1 MANSALQE
9 AFLSGIKYAETGSF
23 KNPDEQVS
31 SEGAISSMQVLPA
44 TALDPGLKGVTPL
57 KPNELE
63 DMSKVNAF
71 GREYALN
78 LLDRYGGDVE
88 RAAGAYVRGFGAED
102 QQKPLGPKSANY
114 VQKVSQFVNKQL
126 EEQPENT
133 STEQPVTP
141 PVETTAPPVAQTVDP
156 SKLKSA
162 ATYSK
167 SFQDAVENIPDGF
180 QFTNENLSAYAIQSG
195 FEPKS
200 FIEAGQR
207 LKKDFEAGGDGIP
220 DITSF
225 GRTIGRALG
234 ETFEGVTDTAGFLV
248 RQLTDGDKIVE
259 IFGDIVDEVQGKY
272 VSSDVIRAAKNTF
285 DPAHPEHIG
294 GDAEYVVGHIGSYLI
309 PATGVVKGINA
320 GQKVVEGVTKGRV
333 FGRSLKEIDDQ
344 IAKLARKSFDES
356 GSKLK
361 LKDPK
366 VLVAPKLA
374 KERRAAKI
382 RKVAGDTVKYELG
395 FAGAASIVES
405 PDENFVNILVKEFP
419 ETMEFLKPFQIDKE
433 DTEAEQRLQA
443 FLNNIGLG
451 AVTGPVLSSPFLVS
465 AFRSSGQPSAK
476 QIANTVNRLEKS
488 SVGNATTSLK
498 ELGEAATGKKAT
510 RLQKIKGRLT
520 SRMGTNDP
528 LLASIIKMEQAG
540 PAALAIAKATT
551 RELRKAAQKDFG
563 RKAFKNE
570 QTILKMNEA
579 LGGNKEVLEELSEQA
594 PNVSRV
600 IGTMRN
606 DIDDLSKAIADNLP
620 EGKLKIAIDKGYNS
634 YLNRTYRAYDDSSWK
649 GLDDPFFKTA
659 EGLKVRDQATAAL
672 KAKGFNTQDIPLVM
686 EWIAKGM
693 PQSGTRDIVALNR
706 RNNAEIKDFI
716 QTLSD
721 FSSLQGSSPIAG
733 RTKIEKPF
741 RELMGEV
748 KSPFENYAK
757 TFEKLS
763 IIKAEQDYMREVIQ
777 NLRKFDMAEEGL
789 GRLPRTEG
797 YVPFKSDI
805 LDARLNRLG
814 GGYRRGTQISSDGTT
829 KIPESSADALSA
841 QFKELVEQE
850 FGFPLERL
858 YVNPVYAEAIKNGT
872 EILAPQGALGR
883 GWVATKA
890 LSQIMKTV
898 ASPATHARNVM
909 GNNIIMIANG
919 MLPVSL
925 RGEATAFVKR
935 LADMETRQIAE
946 ELSEAIRVGVIDSGV
961 KAGTVKAQMKD
972 FAANPQ
978 GRISRILDKT
988 AVTRLGRGVARKTFR
1003 LYQDEDNLYKF
1014 IHYNKTKNYL
1024 ANAGYSGDELIEEA
1038 AKRTR
1043 DLMPNYNLV
1052 SRQLKHMRRW
1062 PVGDFLSFPAEMVR
1076 ITKNL
1081 VKYTLQ
1087 DIRSG
1092 NPTLMREGMKRL
1104 GGMTAAGLGTDM
1116 AMNYSMDMFGITAEQ
1131 ADNLNQAVEE
1141 YEKDVPKLFL
1151 SPIYEDANKKNVI
1164 EYVNFGPIDPF
1175 DYIKFAGRAI
1185 HNALLTN
1192 QDVDP
1197 VDVGF
1202 RILFKQMAPFAKPS
1216 MVIQAAQK
1224 VALGT
1229 QDFDSERE
1237 GDIAKMIKYA
1247 LDPFTPGFMPA
1258 VNRYKAYYDGLEQL
1272 NENRIGRGAIGPY
1285 GQSLG
1290 EGDADLAANL
1300 LGIRVQKFDIDNAMA
1315 QKVGRAQRKVKRAK
1329 SAFTQSDAYI
1339 NANVANRQELIDAY
1353 INSQELKFRD
1363 MKELRNIIKPFL
1375 KLTPDGQNISRAKLE
1390 QILTKQERF
1399 ALKDISL
1406 LDQAMNNVFIPDEL
1420 TDANKRKLFRDG
1432 KITGDDPV
1440 IRAIEEYIEEI
1451 AGTKLED

>member
-1 MANSALQE
+1 MNNPELQ
-9 AFLSGIKYAETGSF
+9 KET
-23 KNPDEQVS
+23 D
-31 SEGAISSMQVLPA
+31 I
-44 TALDPGLKGVTPL
+44 
-57 KPNELE
+57 
-63 DMSKVNAF
+63 
-71 GREYALN
+71 
-78 LLDRYGGDVE
+78 
-88 RAAGAYVRGFGAED
+88 
-102 QQKPLGPKSANY
+102 
-114 VQKVSQFVNKQL
+114 
-126 EEQPENT
+126 
-133 STEQPVTP
+133 EQPVIP
-141 PVETTAPPVAQTVDP
+141 PVETTAPPVAQTVDI
-156 SKLKSA
+156 SKLKTA
-162 ATYSK
+162 APYSK
-167 SFQDAVENIPDGF
+167 SFRDTVKAFPDNVEP
-180 QFTNENLSAYAIQSG
+180 TEENVRNYALKSG
-195 FEPKS
+195 FNPDS
-200 FIEAGQR
+200 FMEAGKR
-207 LKKDFEAGGDGIP
+207 LNKEFESGGDGIP
-220 DITSF
+220 DRTAV
-225 GRTIGRALG
+225 GRVAGRAIG
-234 ETFEGVTDTAGFLV
+234 EAAGGIRDFGEFVLK
-248 RQLTDGDKIVE
+248 QFDGGEKLSQ
-259 IFGDIVDEVQGKY
+259 DI
-272 VSSDVIRAAKNTF
+272 SDLAYEAQKMLPDDVVKDMINTF
-285 DPAHPEHIG
+285 DPFHADTG
-294 GDAEYVVGHIGSYLI
+294 AGTAEYVIGHVGSYLI
-309 PATGVVKGINA
+309 PATGIIKGINT
-320 GQKVVEGVTKGRV
+320 GKKIVEGVTKGRV
-333 FGRSLKEIDDQ
+333 FGPSLREIDDQ
-344 IAKLARKSFDES
+344 IAKLARSS
-356 GSKLK
+356 G
-361 LKDPK
+361 K
-366 VLVAPKLA
+366 VNVKPEIA
-374 KERRAAKI
+374 KARKAAKI
-382 RKVAGDTVKYELG
+382 RKIAGDTVKYELG

-405 PDENFVNILVKEFP
+405 PDENFVNILIEAFP
-419 ETMEFLKPFQIDKE
+419 ETMEFLKPLAINPE
-433 DTEAEQRLQA
+433 DTEAEQRLQG
-443 FLNNIGLG
+443 FLNNLALSG
-451 AVTGPVLSSPFLVS
+451 VTGPLISSPFLIS
-465 AFRSSGQPSAK
+465 AFRSSGQPTAK

-488 SVGNATTSLK
+488 SVGNATTPLK
-498 ELGEAATGKKAT
+498 ELAKEALAKTT
-510 RLQKIKGRLT
+510 QKGKGRFT

-528 LLASIIKMEQAG
+528 LLSSIIKMEQAG

-563 RKAFKNE
+563 RKIFKNE

-579 LGGNKEVLEELSEQA
+579 LGGNKKVLKEFAEQA

-634 YLNRTYRAYDDSSWK
+634 YLNRTYKAYDDANWK
-649 GLDDPFFKTA
+649 GLKDPFFKTA
-659 EGLKVRDQATAAL
+659 KGLQVRSSAIKAL
-672 KAKGFNTQDIPLVM
+672 EKKGFNAQDIPLVM

-693 PQSGTRDIVALNR
+693 PQSGTKNIVALNR
-706 RNNAEIKDFI
+706 RNNAKIKNFI

-733 RTKIEKPF
+733 RTDIEKPF

-789 GRLPRTEG
+789 GRLPRTKG

-814 GGYRRGTQISSDGTT
+814 GGYRRGTQISSDGST
-829 KIPESSADALSA
+829 KIPQKSADALSA

-872 EILAPQGALGR
+872 EILAPQGVLGR
-883 GWVATKA
+883 GWVSAKA

-946 ELSEAIRVGVIDSGV
+946 ELAEAMRVGVIDSGV

-972 FAANPQ
+972 FASNPQ
-978 GRISRILDKT
+978 GRINKTLEKT
-988 AVTRLGRGVARKTFR
+988 AVTRLGRGFARKTFR

-1076 ITKNL
+1076 VTKNL

-1131 ADNLNQAVEE
+1131 ADNLNQVVEE

-1151 SPIYEDANKKNVI
+1151 SSIYEDANKKNVI
-1164 EYVNFGPIDPF
+1164 NYVNFSPIDPF
-1175 DYIKFAGRAI
+1175 DYIKFGGRVI

-1192 QDVDP
+1192 QDVD
-1197 VDVGF
+1197 VDEVAY
-1202 RILFKQMAPFAKPS
+1202 RILFKQLAPFAKPS
-1216 MVIQAAQK
+1216 MIIQAAQK
-1224 VALGT
+1224 VALGL

-1237 GDIAKMIKYA
+1237 EDMAKVIKHA

-1258 VNRYKAYYDGLEQL
+1258 VKRFQAYYDGLEQL

-1290 EGDADLAANL
+1290 EGDANLAANL
-1300 LGIRVQKFDIDNAMA
+1300 LGIRVQTFDIENAMA

-1329 SAFTQSDAYI
+1329 SAFTQSDAYQK
-1339 NANVANRQELIDAY
+1339 ANIANRQEILEAY
-1353 INSQELKFRD
+1353 IKSQELKFRD
-1363 MKELRNIIKPFL
+1363 MKELRKIIKPFL

-1399 ALKDISL
+1399 AMKDISL

-1420 TDANKRKLFRDG
+1420 TDANKQKLFRDG
-1432 KITGDDPV
+1432 KITSDDPL